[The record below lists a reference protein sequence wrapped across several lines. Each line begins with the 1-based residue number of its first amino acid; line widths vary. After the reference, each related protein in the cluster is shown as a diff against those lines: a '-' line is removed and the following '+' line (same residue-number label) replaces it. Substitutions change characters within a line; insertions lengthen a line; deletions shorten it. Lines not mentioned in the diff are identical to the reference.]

1 MLKSLIAPTLLAL
14 IFHGLVGLLLFIQW
28 PEEQATV
35 VDLPPMFIAAQVVKP
50 AKQSPAIELPKAKPA
65 AKPKSQPTPEVKA
78 PPREEPAKPAEPLP
92 AENPVP
98 ESEPLISDRENPEP
112 EAPEAETELSGSNDD
127 LSELLAAVTDE
138 IGRQAITNDEQIVAY
153 IGQIQRDIINLWSR
167 PPSARNGMEAVLRV
181 QLVPTGEVVDVTIA
195 KSSGNDAFD
204 RSATTAVE
212 RAERFSVPPDSELF
226 EANFRSFTVLFRPED
241 LRL

>member
-14 IFHGLVGLLLFIQW
+14 ILHGLVGLLLFIQW
-28 PEEQATV
+28 PEEQAKV

-50 AKQSPAIELPKAKPA
+50 AKQSPSNELPPAKPA
-65 AKPKSQPTPEVKA
+65 AKPKIQSTPQVKA
-78 PPREEPAKPAEPLP
+78 PPRENPAKPAEPLP
-92 AENPVP
+92 AENPAP
-98 ESEPLISDRENPEP
+98 ESEPLISAREDPEP
-112 EAPEAETELSGSNDD
+112 AAPEAELSGSSDD
-127 LSELLAAVTDE
+127 LSALLAAVTDE

-212 RAERFSVPPDSELF
+212 RAERFSVPPDSGLF